1 MKNSAANL
9 EEMPTNIQVQKYT
22 PFYTHVDK
30 NLITQ
35 L

>member
-9 EEMPTNIQVQKYT
+9 EETPINTQIQKYT
-22 PFYTHVDK
+22 PLYTQVDK